1 MAFSYIDIFA
11 GAGGLS
17 EGFQRNGYIPVA
29 HVEMKKEACLT
40 LKTRECFYYLKKHGR
55 IEDYKNYLRREI
67 TRDELYAMVPETVLN
82 SVINETMSEEGMPAL
97 FDRIDQLMEVQ
108 GIENIDVLVGGPPC
122 QAYSLVGR
130 ARSKTNM
137 VGDPRN
143 YLYMLYCEVLEK
155 YRPKI
160 FVFENV
166 PGLLTANGGSYF
178 DDMRE
183 RFRKAGYFLEYRIL
197 NSKEYGVLQNRRRVI
212 VIGWREGTD
221 FTYPELDKKE
231 QKYLVDDLFSDLPYI
246 EPGESRNVYKCKSTE
261 YLRESGIRTED
272 DILTL
277 HQARANLERDR
288 KIYRQVIEAWN
299 NGQKRLKYTELPE
312 ELCTHNNRTAFLDSF
327 KVVAKDMPYAQ
338 TMVAHISKDGHYFI
352 HPDIK
357 QARSISVREAA
368 RIQSF
373 PDNYFFEGGRTASF
387 LQIGNAVPPLM
398 ASAIAKKLKEQLME
412 EEANG

>member
-312 ELCTHNNRTAFLDSF
+312 ELCTHNNRTAFLDRF

>member
-97 FDRIDQLMEVQ
+97 FDRIDQLMEMQ

-183 RFRKAGYFLEYRIL
+183 RFRKAGYFLEHRIL

-246 EPGESRNVYKCKSTE
+246 EPGESRNIYKCKSTE
-261 YLRESGIRTED
+261 YLRKSGIRTED

-277 HQARANLERDR
+277 HQARPNLERDR

-312 ELCTHNNRTAFLDSF
+312 ELCTHNNRTAFLDRF
-327 KVVAKDMPYAQ
+327 KVVAKD
-338 TMVAHISKDGHYFI
+338 
-352 HPDIK
+352 
-357 QARSISVREAA
+357 R
-368 RIQSF
+368 
-373 PDNYFFEGGRTASF
+373 
-387 LQIGNAVPPLM
+387 
-398 ASAIAKKLKEQLME
+398 
-412 EEANG
+412 

>member
-183 RFRKAGYFLEYRIL
+183 RFRKAGYFLLEIQTCVSYAYL
-197 NSKEYGVLQNRRRVI
+197 FFQL
-212 VIGWREGTD
+212 
-221 FTYPELDKKE
+221 FPPELSS
-231 QKYLVDDLFSDLPYI
+231 LPRSDCSLILSNILSDSPAVLA
-246 EPGESRNVYKCKSTE
+246 NE
-261 YLRESGIRTED
+261 YNTIRT
-272 DILTL
+272 IIINAMQNPIITL
-277 HQARANLERDR
+277 S
-288 KIYRQVIEAWN
+288 
-299 NGQKRLKYTELPE
+299 
-312 ELCTHNNRTAFLDSF
+312 SF
-327 KVVAKDMPYAQ
+327 KLVA
-338 TMVAHISKDGHYFI
+338 I
-352 HPDIK
+352 
-357 QARSISVREAA
+357 
-368 RIQSF
+368 
-373 PDNYFFEGGRTASF
+373 
-387 LQIGNAVPPLM
+387 
-398 ASAIAKKLKEQLME
+398 
-412 EEANG
+412 

>member
-277 HQARANLERDR
+277 HQARPNLERDR

-312 ELCTHNNRTAFLDSF
+312 ELCTHNNRTAFLDRF

-368 RIQSF
+368 RIQS
-373 PDNYFFEGGRTASF
+373 Y
-387 LQIGNAVPPLM
+387 
-398 ASAIAKKLKEQLME
+398 
-412 EEANG
+412 